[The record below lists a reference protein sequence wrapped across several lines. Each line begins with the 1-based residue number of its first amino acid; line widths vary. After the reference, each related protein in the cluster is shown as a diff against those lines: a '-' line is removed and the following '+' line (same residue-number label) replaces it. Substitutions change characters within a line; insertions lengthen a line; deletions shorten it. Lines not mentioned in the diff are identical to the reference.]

1 MFCSSLTM
9 RTGQASWLGAFV
21 LQVMAGGL
29 GEQKD
34 DALHAPKPQL
44 HNVAEWNPII
54 AEYAVLL
61 LAMASISGHNHHI
74 RGTS

>member
-1 MFCSSLTM
+1 MGIS
-9 RTGQASWLGAFV
+9 QASWLGAFV

-44 HNVAEWNPII
+44 HNFAEWNPII
-54 AEYAVLL
+54 AKCAVLL
-61 LAMASISGHNHHI
+61 MAMASISGHNRHI
-74 RGTS
+74 RGTQ